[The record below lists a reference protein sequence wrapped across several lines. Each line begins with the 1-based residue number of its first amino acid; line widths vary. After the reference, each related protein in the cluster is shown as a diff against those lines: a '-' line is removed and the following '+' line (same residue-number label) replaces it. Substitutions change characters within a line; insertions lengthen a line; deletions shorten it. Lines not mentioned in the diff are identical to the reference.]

1 MVVSQ
6 SKWSKLSSSAEVFR
20 NEPAT
25 CIMYMTGFQLYN
37 VSEKKG
43 RTCSVQLVFGP
54 EEHLQADA
62 GVIRQQRGNKGQ
74 KGFKVAIMWHIM
86 LSNLNETACDELK
99 RRDHLKENV
108 WPLR

>member
-1 MVVSQ
+1 MNLQHVY
-6 SKWSKLSSSAEVFR
+6 
-20 NEPAT
+20 

-74 KGFKVAIMWHIM
+74 
-86 LSNLNETACDELK
+86 
-99 RRDHLKENV
+99 
-108 WPLR
+108 